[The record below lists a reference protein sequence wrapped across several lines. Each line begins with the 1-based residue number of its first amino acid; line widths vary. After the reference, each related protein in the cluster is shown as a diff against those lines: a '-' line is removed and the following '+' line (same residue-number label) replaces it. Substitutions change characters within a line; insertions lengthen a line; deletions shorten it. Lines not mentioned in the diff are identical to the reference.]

1 MANLLARI
9 HEEAKKPASRSIETI
24 DDYVSLMQDFLFQGN
39 WYGGGVQQTISGE
52 PAEYIENS
60 FEAYANQIY
69 KTHGPIFA
77 LMAVRMSAF
86 STVRFQWQ
94 IISGGRPSKLFGNE
108 SLSVLETPWVGGTTQ
123 DLLVRMITDADFAG
137 NFYGVRVEDEI
148 VRLRPDW
155 VGIILAPR
163 LINPNR
169 PKEILGFKKVGYI
182 YKEGGFNASYAD
194 PVFLLPN
201 EVIHFAPVPDPLA
214 TYRGMSWLTPALRDI
229 QNDKLMQTHQR
240 KFFENAATP
249 NMVVSLDSAVDF
261 DEFMRFKAQFNLDH
275 KGLKNAYKTLFMGG
289 GADATVVGANFE
301 QMAFTGVQGR
311 GETRLAA
318 MAGVP
323 VTIVG
328 FSEGLQ
334 GSSLNAGNFAQA
346 RRRLADLTMHPL
358 WANAAGSLQ
367 TVIPRPGSSGIRL
380 WYDSRDV
387 PFLREDAKDQA
398 EIMQIRANVLNAL
411 KNSGWTPESALQAVL
426 SDDFSGLQDTGLVS
440 VQLQAPGTTPP
451 LTDNGSG
458 TE

>member
-1 MANLLARI
+1 MASVLERI
-9 HEEAKKPASRSIETI
+9 REEAKKPASRDISTI
-24 DDYVSLMQDFLFQGN
+24 DDYVSLMQDILFQGT
-39 WYGGGVQQTISGE
+39 WYGGGVQQTIAGE

-69 KTHGPIFA
+69 KTHGPVFA

-86 STVRFQWQ
+86 STIRFQWQ
-94 IISGGRPSKLFGNE
+94 AISNGRPNKLFGNE
-108 SLSVLETPWVGGTTQ
+108 ALSVLETPWVGGTTQ
-123 DLLVRMITDADFAG
+123 DLLVRMLTDADFAG
-137 NFYGVRVEDEI
+137 NFYGVRVGDEI

-163 LINPNR
+163 LLDPNR
-169 PKEILGFKKVGYI
+169 PKQILGYKKVGYV
-182 YKEGGFNASYAD
+182 YKEGGFHAGDAES
-194 PVFLLPN
+194 VLLLPN
-201 EVIHFAPVPDPLA
+201 EVIHFAPIPDPLA
-214 TYRGMSWLTPALRDI
+214 TYRGMSWLTPALRDT

-249 NMVVSLDSAVDF
+249 NMVVSLDSAISF
-261 DEFMRFKAQFNLDH
+261 EEFMRFKAEFNLDH

-289 GADATVVGANFE
+289 GATAETVGATFE
-301 QMAFTGVQGR
+301 QMSFTAVQGR

-334 GSSLNAGNFAQA
+334 GSSLNAGNFGQA

-367 TVIPRPGSSGIRL
+367 TVLPRPAGSNVRL
-380 WYDSRDV
+380 WYDPRDV

-398 EIMQIRANVLNAL
+398 EIMKTRAATLNAL
-411 KNSGWTPESALQAVL
+411 VNSGWTPETALATVMAE
-426 SDDFSGLQDTGLVS
+426 DFSGLVHTGLTS
-440 VQLQAPGTTPP
+440 VQLNPPGTG
-451 LTDNGSG
+451 TDPNTDGG